1 MKATP
6 ILHIPI
12 LAIITEYWFMVIIY
26 ILLILLAAFPL
37 GLTIWR
43 MRRAAFIKKTG
54 IHTNGYATSIRTV
67 RIKSSLTDV
76 VSIEYKDRATG
87 LPYPGKATTEAG
99 KFRVGDT
106 IGVVY
111 LPANPAKYA
120 IADTR
125 GGFTAMLI
133 FCIILFLFVL
143 FAVYKINGMVQRGEM

>member
-1 MKATP
+1 
-6 ILHIPI
+6 
-12 LAIITEYWFMVIIY
+12 MVIIY

-54 IHTNGYATSIRTV
+54 IHINGYVTSRRTV
-67 RIKSSLTDV
+67 RIKTTYLDII
-76 VSIEYKDRATG
+76 SIEYKDRATG
-87 LPYPGKATTEAG
+87 LPYPGKATTQTG

-106 IGVVY
+106 IGVAY
-111 LPANPAKYA
+111 LPTNPAKYA
-120 IADTR
+120 IEDTK
-125 GGFTAMLI
+125 GGFTGMLI

>member
-87 LPYPGKATTEAG
+87 LPYPGKATTQAG

>member
-6 ILHIPI
+6 IFAHSNSRNNYGI
-12 LAIITEYWFMVIIY
+12 LIY
-26 ILLILLAAFPL
+26 GNYLYPAYSAGRFSAWTYHLENAACRF
-37 GLTIWR
+37 
-43 MRRAAFIKKTG
+43 
-54 IHTNGYATSIRTV
+54 Y
-67 RIKSSLTDV
+67 
-76 VSIEYKDRATG
+76 
-87 LPYPGKATTEAG
+87 YPGKATTQAG

>member
-1 MKATP
+1 MDAVIWRQQYHIIREFSKAT
-6 ILHIPI
+6 
-12 LAIITEYWFMVIIY
+12 
-26 ILLILLAAFPL
+26 
-37 GLTIWR
+37 
-43 MRRAAFIKKTG
+43 G
-54 IHTNGYATSIRTV
+54 ISSGHNDTTPSCPPWQDTSCTFT
-67 RIKSSLTDV
+67 SNS
-76 VSIEYKDRATG
+76 G
-87 LPYPGKATTEAG
+87 
-99 KFRVGDT
+99 VGDT

>member
-1 MKATP
+1 
-6 ILHIPI
+6 
-12 LAIITEYWFMVIIY
+12 MVIIY

-125 GGFTAMLI
+125 GGFTALLI
-133 FCIILFLFVL
+133 FCIILFLCVL